1 MVRLGQPVA
10 GTLDQ
15 RQLDIGACQALCD
28 AGRRLPWHLFILHAV
43 KEMDRTVDV
52 QPAAKAQI
60 VPPVGDQVP
69 RIFHWLVRI
78 GVRQRNHAVSLDPG
92 ALLVGEFGPEKILGE
107 VRRRRDADQ
116 PGNAFRT
123 RQRDIQH
130 QPAAE

>member
-1 MVRLGQPVA
+1 MA

-15 RQLDIGACQALCD
+15 RQLDIRACEALCG

-43 KEMDRTVDV
+43 KEMHRTGDL
-52 QPAAKAQI
+52 QSAAKAQI

-69 RIFHWLVRI
+69 RIFHRLVRI